1 MQVFR
6 YHFTGFFCWE
16 PLSIKQALV
25 VDVYKRQEKKRAR
38 YVEAILSVLDEIEKN
53 ENENADQVSVRA
65 LMNRAKA
72 KIREQDAKRKRAA
85 DKAAASRRKAK
96 RDVYKRQDMYQGSPG
111 AGAPPLTISGISTI
125 ETARAGRA

>member
-1 MQVFR
+1 MANLDDELKKARERVER
-6 YHFTGFFCWE
+6 LE
-16 PLSIKQALV
+16 EK
-25 VDVYKRQEKKRAR
+25 KRKDDEKKRAR

-96 RDVYKRQDMYQGSPG
+96 SEAPNEANSGATNESGSQPVG
-111 AGAPPLTISGISTI
+111 GG
-125 ETARAGRA
+125 EQ